1 MKKVLFLCTG
11 NSCRSIMAEAAL
23 NHVGKDK
30 FKAYSAG
37 SRPTGEIHPTSLGTL
52 ERAGIDWSYLESKS
66 LDEYENDEFDIVVT
80 VCDKAKG
87 EICPAYLK
95 DAQKLHWSVPDPS
108 HFDGSRHMI
117 DAEFKRVFDVLVKNI
132 EGHFLAN

>member
-23 NHVGKDK
+23 NHMGKGGY
-30 FKAYSAG
+30 KAYSAG

-66 LDEYENDEFDIVVT
+66 LDEYEDENFDVVIT
-80 VCDKAKG
+80 VCDNAKG
-87 EICPAYLK
+87 EICPTYLK
-95 DAQKLHWSVPDPS
+95 TAEKLHWSIPDPA
-108 HFDGSRHMI
+108 HFDGSRQMI
-117 DAEFKRVFDVLVKNI
+117 DGEFKRVFDVITKNI
-132 EGHFLAN
+132 EEHLL